1 MPELAPVELSFAR
14 WSRLLGARAI
24 DPAAEDELPWWTSAL
39 AEGAELP
46 LARPLDPA
54 RDTVATTRYLSLTL
68 PADLTGPLLGRAPAA
83 FGATVNDV
91 LLTAFALAVG
101 DWRNRTSGAEQPV
114 GPVLVDLEGHGREE
128 QLAGDAD
135 LSRTVGWFTS
145 VVPVRLDPG
154 EADLA
159 DALAGGPAL
168 DAALTRIRAHLTAL
182 PTAGIGHGLLRHLNP
197 ETGPLLSRLGEPQI
211 EFNYMGRF
219 DRPAAADWSYAT
231 DDAADLDA
239 DPGMPMSHAL
249 TLNAITEDRPEGPEL
264 SAHWA
269 YAAELLSEA
278 QVEDLARTWFRALE
292 AVVRR
297 AAAPNRL

>member
-1 MPELAPVELSFAR
+1 MELSFGR
-14 WSRLLGARAI
+14 WSRLLGTRAT
-24 DPAAEDELPWWTSAL
+24 DPATEDELPWWTSAL

-54 RDTVATTRYLSLTL
+54 RDTVATTRYVSLSL
-68 PADLTGPLLGRAPAA
+68 PADVTGPLLSRAPAA

-101 DWRNRTSGAEQPV
+101 DWRARTLGAEQSG
-114 GPVLVDLEGHGREE
+114 GPVLVDVEGHGREE

-159 DALAGGPAL
+159 DLADAFTGGPAL
-168 DAALTRIRAHLTAL
+168 DTALARIREHLTAL

-197 ETGPLLSRLGEPQI
+197 GTGAHLAQLAEPQI

-219 DRPAAADWSYAT
+219 DRPAAADWSYAPE

-239 DPGMPMSHAL
+239 DPGQPMSHTL
-249 TLNAITEDRPEGPEL
+249 TLNAITEDRPEGAEL

-269 YAAELLSEA
+269 YAAELLTEE
-278 QVEDLARTWFRALE
+278 QVQDLARTWFRALE

-297 AAAPNRL
+297 AAVLDRP

>member
-1 MPELAPVELSFAR
+1 
-14 WSRLLGARAI
+14 
-24 DPAAEDELPWWTSAL
+24 SAL
-39 AEGAELP
+39 ARGAGLP
-46 LARPLDPA
+46 LPRPLDPA

-83 FGATVNDV
+83 FGASVNDV
-91 LLTAFALAVG
+91 LLTAFALALG
-101 DWRNRTSGAEQPV
+101 DWRARTLGAAAGG

-128 QLAGDAD
+128 ELAGAAD

-154 EADLA
+154 PSAP

-168 DAALTRIRAHLTAL
+168 DEAVARVRGHLTAL

-197 ETGPLLSRLGEPQI
+197 ATGPLLAELDEPDI

-219 DRPAAADWSYAT
+219 ERPEAADWSYAPEE
-231 DDAADLDA
+231 DAADLDA

-249 TLNAITEDRPEGPEL
+249 TLNALTEDHPDGPRL

-269 YAAELLSEA
+269 WAAELLT
-278 QVEDLARTWFRALE
+278 EDAVRALAETWFRALE

-297 AAAPNRL
+297 ADERN